1 MPHRTTMSS
10 PVATTAQ
17 LADNGTRVLQS
28 VNTDSILPTN
38 IQLRRAYTLPSLG
51 LHSYNNQSIRLVL
64 LPEPGVKR
72 WFTYVVGMFTI
83 VGLVVSVI
91 AVVIK

>member
-1 MPHRTTMSS
+1 MSS
-10 PVATTAQ
+10 SVPTTAQ
-17 LADNGTRVLQS
+17 LADDDIEILQS

-38 IQLRRAYTLPSLG
+38 IQLPPAYTLPSLG
-51 LHSYNNQSIRLVL
+51 FHSYNNQSIRLIL

-72 WFTYVVGMFTI
+72 WFTYIVGMFKI
-83 VGLVVSVI
+83 IGLVVSVI